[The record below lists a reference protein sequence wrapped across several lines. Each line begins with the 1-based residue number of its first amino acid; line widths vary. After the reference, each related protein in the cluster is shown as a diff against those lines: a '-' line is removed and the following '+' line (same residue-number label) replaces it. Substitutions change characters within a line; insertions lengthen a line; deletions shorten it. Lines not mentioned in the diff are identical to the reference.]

1 MGIRKSQKTH
11 WNKKGGPKF
20 NLPPTNPSKF
30 KLLEPVW
37 GPKKKQEQWQEP
49 CFIQLLFS
57 PLHLPT
63 HQPTSREAWQIPA
76 NLSDLKLASD
86 SFWDE
91 TRPPLCASSTRTK
104 NTPCMVYIYYI
115 YIYYI
120 YAQTYI
126 LHSRYSCC
134 CSHPFPKVL
143 DNDKELANVEA
154 NSDGFEPLF
163 SLVTLWLFHLKLS
176 TGFRAWL

>member
-63 HQPTSREAWQIPA
+63 HQPTSREAWKIPA

-120 YAQTYI
+120 HSSLLVLAKVCRT
-126 LHSRYSCC
+126 SRYL
-134 CSHPFPKVL
+134 HPKMPATTRMTGNPNLSKCPRWSSWGVL
-143 DNDKELANVEA
+143 
-154 NSDGFEPLF
+154 G
-163 SLVTLWLFHLKLS
+163 
-176 TGFRAWL
+176 G